1 MTTPISYPFDPTGS
15 LVSNLISGEQQQLVA
30 QNFRDQHIIVPE
42 FAPYFADTLAVTYQ
56 DTQGTLHTLE
66 EGVDYYPA
74 HWFISASRSTAMRVY
89 GSLLF
94 INTNLA
100 GIVKLNYQTVG
111 GQWTVA
117 TSQINTI
124 LADVADNPR
133 ITSWEEVSGTP
144 YAFPPTAHAWDVNDM
159 VNMGSV
165 VGAINSVTTALQST
179 GSTGLAAHEADFGN
193 PHHVSSAQVGLGNV
207 QNYAVAQN
215 SDAAAGTSTTL
226 YMTPAATAAAIQ
238 TQVLGSFN
246 AHIANYNNPHRVT
259 QTQVGLGNVA
269 NYAPAS
275 NTDAQTGTA
284 TNLYMTPATTMVAI
298 NSSVGNNLQAH
309 ILNYNNPHQT
319 SAAQVGLGNVPN
331 FSVAQNS
338 DAVAGT
344 ANNLFM
350 TPAATAAAIANQ
362 GSNAVLNTH
371 ITNYANPHQ
380 VTAAQVGAY
389 STAQMDSTL
398 ASYLLKT
405 GKAAD
410 TSLFCG
416 QTMAQVTSAILAG
429 TANNATM
436 VGGMTPAQLIS
447 YVSGGTASDS
457 EMFGGMTPAQ
467 WDTYIANATVANATE
482 LNGMTV
488 AQLTTQILNGT
499 AANANQLGG
508 MTIAALTTQILSGTA
523 ANATQAFGLTQAQL
537 TSAILSGTAANATAL
552 NGLSQAAL
560 SSSITASTNAQLW
573 TSQMVTPQDTIPAA
587 VDTTDPLLW
596 TPIAQMAMQGTAGQ
610 TVYPDLQMLVTG
622 GDATG
627 DTQSGSWYVRMS
639 VRNTAS
645 ADSVEL
651 QVLSLTGRNTTTV
664 KFGYTVNS
672 GTKLATLWMQTP
684 GGANQITV
692 NGFSEYNN
700 NFLGSISVQNTA
712 PAGII
717 YAVAETFATVS
728 ELNNVVS
735 QLTTAFKTVV
745 QAVNNSG
752 TTPPA
757 TTAMSFNVTVL
768 PSDMVLSNGNMTV
781 TSNTSNAWRTELA
794 TYGRTTGKVYA
805 EVSINSLDGGVGFGL
820 GNASTAGTHSLGF
833 DTNSIMM
840 FTQPSTATSG
850 ISYNGAFTNG
860 GIGATLPATGDEL
873 GVAVDFAAQKV
884 WFYNPASGQWNGDI
898 LANQNPATGTG
909 GISIAAILA
918 PGGTTGPVYL
928 GVSISEKGDTL
939 TLNPG
944 VNAFT
949 NAVPSGFSAWNLS
962 S

>member
-1 MTTPISYPFDPTGS
+1 MSTPLSYPFDSTGS
-15 LVSNLISGEQQQLVA
+15 LVSNLVQEQQQLVA

-42 FAPYFADTLAVTYQ
+42 FAPYFADTLALTYQ
-56 DTQGTLHTLE
+56 DTQGAQHTLV

-74 HWFISASRSTAMRVY
+74 HWFVSASRSTAMRVY
-89 GSLLF
+89 GSILF

-100 GIVKLNYQTVG
+100 GIVKLTYQTIG

-124 LADVADNPR
+124 LADAADNPR
-133 ITSWEEVSGTP
+133 ITSWEQVSGTP

-159 VNMGSV
+159 SNMDSV
-165 VGAINSVTTALQST
+165 VSAIGSVTTALQST

-193 PHHVSSAQVGLGNV
+193 PHHVTAAQVGLGNV
-207 QNYAVAQN
+207 QNFGVAQN
-215 SDAAAGTSTTL
+215 SDAANGTSTTL
-226 YMTPAATAAAIQ
+226 YMTPATTAAAIQ
-238 TQVLGSFN
+238 TQVLGPFD
-246 AHIANYNNPHRVT
+246 AHIANYANPHRVT

-269 NYAPAS
+269 NYAPAG
-275 NTDAQTGTA
+275 NLDAQAGTA

-298 NSSVGNNLQAH
+298 NSSVGNSLQAH

-319 SAAQVGLGNVPN
+319 SAAQVGLGNVAN

-344 ANNLFM
+344 ANNLYM

-371 ITNYANPHQ
+371 ITNYSNPHQ
-380 VTAAQVGAY
+380 VTASQVGAY
-389 STAQMDSTL
+389 STAQMDSKL
-398 ASYLLKT
+398 ASYLLTT

-416 QTMAQVTSAILAG
+416 LTMAQVTAQILSG

-436 VGGMTPAQLIS
+436 VGGLTPAQLQS

-457 EMFGGMTPAQ
+457 GMFGGLTPAQ
-467 WDTYIANATVANATE
+467 WDTYIANATVANANE
-482 LNGMTV
+482 LAGLTV
-488 AQLTTQILNGT
+488 AQLTS
-499 AANANQLGG
+499 
-508 MTIAALTTQILSGTA
+508 QILSGTA
-523 ANATQAFGLTQAQL
+523 ANATQLGGLTVAALTTQILAGTAANATQAYGLTQAQL
-537 TSAILSGTAANATAL
+537 TSAILSGTAANATSL
-552 NGLSQAAL
+552 NGLSQSAL
-560 SSSITASTNAQLW
+560 TSALVSASNAQLW
-573 TSQMVTPQDTIPAA
+573 TSNMVPAQDTIPAA
-587 VDTTDPLLW
+587 TDTSDPYLW

-610 TVYPDLQMLVTG
+610 TVYPDLQLLVAG
-622 GDATG
+622 GDATS
-627 DTQSGSWYVRMS
+627 DTQSGSWFVRLS
-639 VRNTAS
+639 CRNTAS
-645 ADSVEL
+645 ADSMEL

-664 KFGYTVNS
+664 RFGYTVNTT
-672 GTKLATLWMQTP
+672 TKIATLWLQSP
-684 GGANQITV
+684 GAANQITV
-692 NGFSEYNN
+692 NGISEYNN
-700 NFLGSISVQNTA
+700 NFLGSVGVVNTA

-757 TTAMSFNVTVL
+757 TTAMSFNVSVL
-768 PSDMVLSNGNMTV
+768 PSDMTLSNGNMTV
-781 TSNTSNAWRTELA
+781 TSNVSNVWRTELA
-794 TYGRTTGKVYA
+794 TYGRSLGKVYA
-805 EVSINSLDGGVGFGL
+805 EVSINNLDGGIGFGIANSAQS
-820 GNASTAGTHSLGF
+820 GTASLGSS
-833 DTNSIMM
+833 TNAIMM
-840 FTQPSTATSG
+840 FTQPSTGQAG
-850 ISYNGAFTNG
+850 VSYNGTLAG
-860 GIGATLPATGDEL
+860 SIGATLPATGDEL
-873 GVAVDFAAQKV
+873 GIAVDFGAQKV
-884 WFYNPASGQWNGDI
+884 WFYNPASAQWNGDV

-909 GISIAAILA
+909 GYSIASILA

-928 GVSISEKGDTL
+928 AVSINEKGDTL

-949 NAVPSGFSAWNLS
+949 NTIPSGFEAWNLS